1 MYIVLDF
8 ILVFVS
14 IIMLWKGA
22 DWLVDSAAEIAH
34 SLKVSDL
41 IIGLTVVAFGTSAPE
56 FAVTIS
62 AAFTKQTD
70 ISIGNVIGSN
80 IFNLGFILGGTA
92 IIRPIVTSKK
102 LFNRDGLFLLIV
114 TALIFILFFGFDGWT
129 PDEPYNDIGNGKYD
143 AAEPYIDKGNSNY
156 DIGEPF
162 EDLNNDGV
170 WTSGEPFTDFGNGT
184 YDNGEKYKDLNGDG
198 AWNDS
203 EPFIDAGNNIYD
215 IGEQFQDLG
224 NNIYDIG
231 EPFEDLNNDGVWT
244 SGEPFTDFGNGIYD
258 QGEPFLDVGNKVYD
272 VGESYTD
279 IGNGVYDQAEPFED
293 LNKDG
298 VWTQFD
304 TFSNLEGLL
313 LFSLLIGYVS
323 FLFIKKDPPE
333 EVDPKNATSMSYVW
347 FFVGLISIVFG
358 GHWMV
363 THASNIARF
372 FGISDWV
379 IAVTIVAAGTSAP
392 EFATSIAAAL
402 KGRHGIAVG
411 NLIGSDLFNL
421 LGVLG
426 LAGIINA
433 SPLSEE
439 IFESVFLL
447 VLMVGLTLLLIR
459 TKWKISR
466 WEGAILVSINL
477 VRWYFDFAG

>member
-1 MYIVLDF
+1 MDVILDF

-62 AAFTKQTD
+62 AALTKQTD

-92 IIRPIVTSKK
+92 IIRPISTNEKM
-102 LFNRDGLFLLIV
+102 FNRDGLFLLIV
-114 TALIFILFFGFDGWT
+114 TALIFFLFFGFNGWT
-129 PDEPYNDIGNGKYD
+129 PDDVYSRIE
-143 AAEPYIDKGNSNY
+143 
-156 DIGEPF
+156 
-162 EDLNNDGV
+162 
-170 WTSGEPFTDFGNGT
+170 
-184 YDNGEKYKDLNGDG
+184 
-198 AWNDS
+198 
-203 EPFIDAGNNIYD
+203 
-215 IGEQFQDLG
+215 
-224 NNIYDIG
+224 
-231 EPFEDLNNDGVWT
+231 
-244 SGEPFTDFGNGIYD
+244 GI
-258 QGEPFLDVGNKVYD
+258 
-272 VGESYTD
+272 
-279 IGNGVYDQAEPFED
+279 I
-293 LNKDG
+293 
-298 VWTQFD
+298 
-304 TFSNLEGLL
+304 
-313 LFSLLIGYVS
+313 LFCLLISYIT

-333 EVDPKNATSMSYVW
+333 EISPDKATAMSYVF
-347 FFVGLISIVFG
+347 FFVGLILIVFG
-358 GHWMV
+358 GHLMV

-372 FGISDWV
+372 YGISDWV

-392 EFATSIAAAL
+392 EFATSIAAAI
-402 KGRHGIAVG
+402 KGRHGIAIG

-426 LAGIINA
+426 LAGIINP
-433 SPLSEE
+433 SVITQD
-439 IFESVFLL
+439 IFDSVFIL

-466 WEGAILVSINL
+466 AEGALLVSINL
-477 VRWYFDFAG
+477 IRWYFDFAG